1 MPPETRGVLGRMA
14 PHLARHRL
22 LSVRRDGTTVLP
34 LNPRDCTKG
43 SPAPPGKDPDPNTSH
58 PRNVPWD
65 SRVGDESATDAPT
78 PGSLVEFPNRA
89 NDT

>member
-1 MPPETRGVLGRMA
+1 MGPQPFPSTPETAQRVAQR
-14 PHLARHRL
+14 PP
-22 LSVRRDGTTVLP
+22 VR
-34 LNPRDCTKG
+34 K
-43 SPAPPGKDPDPNTSH
+43 PDPNTSH